1 MEMQLPENTLPMMT
15 GDGPFG
21 GIEMGGMFTTVKV
34 RKGLA
39 RNDYADPGWYRQP
52 AGTVAYE
59 WSGDAAAIHAAS
71 PATSSAAGAQPSRPS
86 PSSQP
91 PLDIRRGGAHRH

>member
-1 MEMQLPENTLPMMT
+1 MMS

-39 RNDYADPGWYRQP
+39 RNDYKDPGWYTHP

-59 WSGDAAAIHAAS
+59 WKGDASAMPQATPAPDA
-71 PATSSAAGAQPSRPS
+71 ATSKIKPGETVLQVRKGSGH
-86 PSSQP
+86 
-91 PLDIRRGGAHRH
+91 GAH